1 MKKIGKVD
9 KGIIDDKF
17 DDRMIEELNNK
28 FLDLMREHNIK
39 YGTKTKHGVLAA
51 NHEWTMCLALY
62 LDCLRGAIE
71 LEILFEV
78 PDDLQ
83 HY

>member
-1 MKKIGKVD
+1 MKQIAKVA

-17 DDRMIEELNNK
+17 DKKIIEELKNK
-28 FLDLMREHNIK
+28 FFDLMREHNIK
-39 YGTKTKHGVLAA
+39 YGTKLGNGVLCA
-51 NHEWTMCLALY
+51 NPEWTMCLDLY

-71 LEILFEV
+71 LEMFFEV
-78 PDDLQ
+78 PDDLN